1 MKARLKIST
10 KWGAEKLTRNTC
22 FKLLRDMKLDEIEQ
36 WAVRAIF
43 VRPWNENART
53 KQKQQKNGN
62 RAIWLV
68 YRTDTNAPGFWLV
81 KRTLGWKNFMPEELS
96 RNRFDVILQ
105 HDWSIEQCLLHIRV
119 FFGGKTK
126 SPCFV
131 LFNHWLTKQ
140 LTNTYRN
147 HFSRTYKNRSNLG
160 FVMIDIIHGSMG
172 IKGLMYY

>member
-1 MKARLKIST
+1 MFTSSIKLKWNYLRQSCAVPLKKCT
-10 KWGAEKLTRNTC
+10 KK
-22 FKLLRDMKLDEIEQ
+22 RD
-36 WAVRAIF
+36 RTIF
-43 VRPWNENART
+43 VWPWNENART

-119 FFGGKTK
+119 FFGGKMK
-126 SPCFV
+126 SRCFV

-147 HFSRTYKNRSNLG
+147 HFSRTYENRSIGAKLL
-160 FVMIDIIHGSMG
+160 FC
-172 IKGLMYY
+172 